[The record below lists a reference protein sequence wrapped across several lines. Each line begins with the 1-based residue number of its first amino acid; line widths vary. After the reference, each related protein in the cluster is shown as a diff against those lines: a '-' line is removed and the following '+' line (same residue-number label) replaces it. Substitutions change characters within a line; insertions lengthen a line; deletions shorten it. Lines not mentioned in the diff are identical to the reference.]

1 MNHRPLISSVP
12 EEIEDSPGS
21 VNAPVGSGTSAD
33 SDSSVRSQIVYDE
46 PIGVPRIESNPKHLG
61 AGITY
66 YTGDKITGGI
76 QVEFRMSWQ
85 RPEWEYGFS
94 VGFFYVDFISPPY
107 EGSLWAINLPWNMKY
122 MLSSNY
128 VSPYLGGTVK
138 LIAGTE

>member
-1 MNHRPLISSVP
+1 
-12 EEIEDSPGS
+12 
-21 VNAPVGSGTSAD
+21 
-33 SDSSVRSQIVYDE
+33 
-46 PIGVPRIESNPKHLG
+46 
-61 AGITY
+61 
-66 YTGDKITGGI
+66 
-76 QVEFRMSWQ
+76 MSWQ

-138 LIAGTE
+138 LIAGQNNESGTNSPGYYYNTNYTSSTFWGPTFEESFGLAFDRSVFIEAGVYEMFLFNTEILSDDVGFRLSLHFTVTK